1 MPFLHMLPDLGMNYT
16 FNRPL
21 LDGTAPAR
29 LEELSTIAPRIK
41 DVEPGKSKFEVIGSN
56 AVRACWPLASGQTL
70 ALIANFG
77 TERLDIP
84 EAPEGALLY
93 TTADALGSR
102 QGSLDVPPLTTAW
115 FLK

>member
-1 MPFLHMLPDLGMNYT
+1 MQSAPHRGWLSFY
-16 FNRPL
+16 REL
-21 LDGTAPAR
+21 LALR
-29 LEELSTIAPRIK
+29 RKEIAPRIK
-41 DVEPGKSKFEVIGSN
+41 DVEPGKSKFEVIGSD
-56 AVRACWPLASGQTL
+56 AVRARWLLASGRAL
-70 ALIANFG
+70 ALIANFS

-102 QGSLDVPPLTTAW
+102 QGNLDVPPLTTAW